1 VQEGSALAA
10 IGTDTG
16 GSIRVPAALCGLAGY
31 RASQGLAYALVHG
44 QGGPWPDTREGLWQG
59 AAHLAPS
66 LDTMGLLV
74 RDPRDLAPIAH
85 VLFGV
90 PFGAIPKAPRIGY
103 VGPSFLV
110 DCDPEVQA
118 AFVEWRKKMAAAG
131 GSLAEI
137 ETGGWSGSPE
147 AYSGIVAHEAAALH
161 RGEYDEFDSTIAQRL
176 HWGASLTEADLAA
189 FEQGRADLRL
199 EMAALF
205 ERFDFLM
212 LPCAPVSRLVAGQ
225 DHSSARLRILRY
237 TTPFS
242 LAGLPAIAMPG
253 EVVGGALG
261 TGVQIAAAPGNDA
274 VLLAYAGMLARTL
287 VDASA

>member
-1 VQEGSALAA
+1 
-10 IGTDTG
+10 
-16 GSIRVPAALCGLAGY
+16 
-31 RASQGLAYALVHG
+31 
-44 QGGPWPDTREGLWQG
+44 
-59 AAHLAPS
+59 
-66 LDTMGLLV
+66 LDTIGLLL

-103 VGPSFLV
+103 VGPLFLV

-137 ETGGWSGSPE
+137 ETGGWSGLPE

-161 RGEYDEFDSTIAQRL
+161 RGEYEEFDSTIAQRL
-176 HWGASLTEADLAA
+176 HWGASLTEVDLAA
-189 FEQGRADLRL
+189 FERGRADLHL
-199 EMAALF
+199 EIAALF

-225 DHSSARLRILRY
+225 DHSSVRLRILRY

-242 LAGLPAIAMPG
+242 LAGLPAVAMPG
-253 EVVGGALG
+253 EVVGAALG

-274 VLLAYAGMLARTL
+274 VLLAYAGMLARTI
-287 VDASA
+287 VDASG